1 MVTDELIKTEFIH
14 TIVSRDINRIYDT
27 QEEVV
32 RQNFKGGTGRLAE
45 FLSQHPVSI
54 SGEGLKQTYHMRV
67 FSYLRFLDIRY
78 RKQEMFFCRRLALY
92 NRVIWGIL
100 YNETMQDLRYGLTEN
115 IRELMRNDLEQ
126 FGGVSST
133 ELRNNWANHLL

>member
-1 MVTDELIKTEFIH
+1 MVTDELIKKEFIH
-14 TIVSRDINRIYDT
+14 SIVTRDINRIYET
-27 QEEVV
+27 QEEVI
-32 RQNFKGGTGRLAE
+32 RANFKGGTGRLAE
-45 FLSQHPVSI
+45 FLSQHPVSM

-78 RKQEMFFCRRLALY
+78 RKQEMFFRRRLALY

-100 YNETMQDLRYGLTEN
+100 YNETMQDLRYGLTDN

-126 FGGVSST
+126 FGGVSSL
-133 ELRNNWANHLL
+133 ELRNSWANHLL